1 MCRIRFALHF
11 RYWFK
16 NNFLVIKWLLKL
28 VRYLLLHSLKICQL
42 FPQFCW
48 MRKPKQRGDKV
59 ICLNQCSCSWL
70 NIIMYKVQPF
80 TDVCG
85 EQVRPSENG
94 SFSVCI
100 LSYQHHTTV
109 TCFCVLKYLVF
120 RTVTWLFLW
129 LPYCLQQSSRTDMT

>member
-1 MCRIRFALHF
+1 M
-11 RYWFK
+11 
-16 NNFLVIKWLLKL
+16 
-28 VRYLLLHSLKICQL
+28 
-42 FPQFCW
+42 
-48 MRKPKQRGDKV
+48 

-109 TCFCVLKYLVF
+109 TCFCVLKLSGVQNSHMVVF
-120 RTVTWLFLW
+120 VAAILFTAVI
-129 LPYCLQQSSRTDMT
+129 SD